1 MIDNL
6 LFGRG
11 IRGDGL
17 VRKFPEDIRYMVNW
31 RGQKAHDSF
40 KRRMLASARMASRWD
55 KCLGSSETL
64 CQRLRL
70 SSLGLQSRFKCGKIL
85 LLFFFNVLG
94 KNRPQFL
101 ELWNVARVV
110 SIHVL
115 EVLEKLFDL
124 EV

>member
-64 CQRLRL
+64 RQRPRL
-70 SSLGLQSRFKCGKIL
+70 AGLGLQSRFKRGKIL

-94 KNRPQFL
+94 KNGPQFL
-101 ELWNVARVV
+101 ELWNIVRVF

-115 EVLEKLFDL
+115 ELLEELFNL
-124 EV
+124 EI